1 MNRIEI
7 LFLLDID
14 VKEIEKVQNRGNNI
28 EIYCISVEEDAAL
41 NGNSNLKNKE
51 RYLNFKVERIS
62 RNISVGSKGFRVDCS
77 FEDRNVS
84 IRISLFEKPGK
95 EVY

>member
-41 NGNSNLKNKE
+41 NGNSK
-51 RYLNFKVERIS
+51 FK
-62 RNISVGSKGFRVDCS
+62 K
-77 FEDRNVS
+77 
-84 IRISLFEKPGK
+84 
-95 EVY
+95 